1 MEYMDT
7 LEWQERLLHNST
19 RVLSG
24 MAYGKYCD
32 KGRGLIVIELRRCW
46 AQEKKG
52 IWWAS
57 LGLIK
62 PIEGLESTVEA
73 IETYNPLEEYVV
85 CFDASEEKLG
95 SRVWTCELVMS
106 H

>member
-1 MEYMDT
+1 MDT
-7 LEWQERLLHNST
+7 LEWQEKLLHNSV

-46 AQEKKG
+46 AQENLKG

-62 PIEGLESTVEA
+62 PIEGLEGTIEMVESY
-73 IETYNPLEEYVV
+73 EPLLEYVIG
-85 CFDASEEKLG
+85 FDAYEKKLG
-95 SRVWTCELVMS
+95 SRVWIRDLVMS